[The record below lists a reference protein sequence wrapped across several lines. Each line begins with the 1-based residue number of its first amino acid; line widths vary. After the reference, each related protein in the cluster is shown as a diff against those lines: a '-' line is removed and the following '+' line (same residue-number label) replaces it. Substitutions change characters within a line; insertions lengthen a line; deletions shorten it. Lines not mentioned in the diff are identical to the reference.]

1 MGVRG
6 PVGRAVPW
14 VERFVQVSSG
24 RGRQA
29 RPASLPSS
37 HVRSHEA
44 MGLTTPETDRV
55 VIPRPEPFR
64 LPEPERAPAPDPSEP
79 VPVTVEGR

>member
-1 MGVRG
+1 
-6 PVGRAVPW
+6 
-14 VERFVQVSSG
+14 
-24 RGRQA
+24 
-29 RPASLPSS
+29 
-37 HVRSHEA
+37 